1 MRKLFV
7 EKVLSDRLVLDGT
20 QSAHLAGSLRMRAGD
35 MVTVCDGSGTDYGC
49 RIVSVSPAVE
59 LEVCYRQASGSEPP
73 VKLFIY
79 QAVPKGDKLAT
90 VVRMCTEL
98 GASGFVP
105 VLSARCVSRPDAKS
119 AAKKAERLQK
129 VALEAAQQSGRG
141 IVPQVEP
148 FTPFE
153 TAVRACTADKKIIFY
168 EGGGAGLGALLGG
181 RLESCAV
188 LIGPEGGFAPEEVAL
203 AESCGFLRATLG
215 PRILRTETAPVCA
228 ASVVMHLTGGME
240 ASP

>member
-7 EKVLSDRLVLDGT
+7 EKVLSDRLVLDGA

-35 MVTVCDGSGTDYGC
+35 MVTVCDGSGNDYGC

-168 EGGGAGLGALLGG
+168 EGGGAGLGELLGG
-181 RLESCAV
+181 AFESCAV
-188 LIGPEGGFAPEEVAL
+188 LIGPEGGFEEEEVREAME
-203 AESCGFLRATLG
+203 AGARSITLG
-215 PRILRTETAPVCA
+215 RRILRTETA
-228 ASVVMHLTGGME
+228 GMAVLAMLGYLLE
-240 ASP
+240 E

>member
-7 EKVLSDRLVLDGT
+7 EKVLSDRLVLT
-20 QSAHLAGSLRMRAGD
+20 PEQSAHVAGSLRMRPGD
-35 MVTVCDGSGTDYGC
+35 MVTVCDGSGSDFGC
-49 RIVSVSPAVE
+49 RIVSVSPVVTM
-59 LEVCYRQASGSEPP
+59 EVCYRQASGSEPP

-79 QAVPKGDKLAT
+79 QAVPKGDKLST

-98 GASGFVP
+98 GACGFVP

-141 IVPQVEP
+141 IVPQVNA
-148 FTPFE
+148 FTPFAA
-153 TAVRACTADKKIIFY
+153 AVNGCTAEKKIVFY
-168 EGGGAGLGALLGG
+168 EGGGAPLRELVHEGI
-181 RLESCAV
+181 ESCAV
-188 LIGPEGGFAPEEVAL
+188 LIGPEGGFAPEEVEL
-203 AESCGFLRATLG
+203 AEQAGFVRATLG

-228 ASVVMHLTGGME
+228 ASVILSLTGGM
-240 ASP
+240 